1 MTQDAYTDKRT
12 GIVYKN
18 VNADAHAPAHKQA
31 QAHAEAHAEA
41 QETHLDAFI
50 PDAFLKTYF
59 GKSKLGT
66 ASI

>member
-18 VNADAHAPAHKQA
+18 VNADAHAPAHK
-31 QAHAEAHAEA
+31 HSHA

-50 PDAFLKTYF
+50 PDAFLKHYF

>member
-18 VNADAHAPAHKQA
+18 VNADAHAHNQA
-31 QAHAEAHAEA
+31 QAQA

-59 GKSKLGT
+59 GKSKLG
-66 ASI
+66 SI

>member
-18 VNADAHAPAHKQA
+18 VNADAHAHNQA
-31 QAHAEAHAEA
+31 QAQA

-66 ASI
+66 TSI

>member
-1 MTQDAYTDKRT
+1 MTQESYTDKRT

-18 VNADAHAPAHKQA
+18 VNADAHKQA
-31 QAHAEAHAEA
+31 QAHAEA
-41 QETHLDAFI
+41 QEPHLDAFI

-66 ASI
+66 TSI

>member
-18 VNADAHAPAHKQA
+18 VNADAHAPAHKQT
-31 QAHAEAHAEA
+31 EAHAEA

>member
-1 MTQDAYTDKRT
+1 MTKDAYTDKRT

-18 VNADAHAPAHKQA
+18 VNAEVDAPAHKQT
-31 QAHAEAHAEA
+31 QA

>member
-1 MTQDAYTDKRT
+1 MTKDTYTDKRT

-18 VNADAHAPAHKQA
+18 VNADVDAPAHKQA
-31 QAHAEAHAEA
+31 QAQAEA
-41 QETHLDAFI
+41 QEIHLDAFI